1 MRLLVVG
8 EPGSGKTSW
17 CREYIDEQRK
27 RGVTVGG
34 ILCPA
39 IEHQGQRVGSNALDL
54 LTGQA
59 VPFARLSRHGA
70 FKAGEKIGDY
80 TISRDAI
87 LFACGAIERAVESSC
102 DLVVID
108 EVGPL
113 ELSGKGLM
121 SAVELALASAVNVL
135 IVVRSSLREALQRH
149 FPQYE
154 FVVVA
159 DLTQSRSNGSELADS
174 GSHEATTYELPTQS
188 CRPEKTE

>member
-27 RGVTVGG
+27 RGATVGG
-34 ILCPA
+34 IVCPA
-39 IEHQGQRVGSNALDL
+39 IQQQGQRVGSNALDL

-59 VPFARLSRHGA
+59 VPFARLSGRSP

-80 TISRDAI
+80 TISRDGI
-87 LFACGAIERAVESSC
+87 WFARGAIQRATESSC
-102 DLVVID
+102 GLVVID

-121 SAVELALASAVNVL
+121 PAVESALTSAVNVL
-135 IVVRSSLREALQRH
+135 VVVRSSLREALQKR
-149 FPQYE
+149 FPE
-154 FVVVA
+154 HGFVVVA
-159 DLTQSRSNGSELADS
+159 DLTRSRSNGSGLADS
-174 GSHEATTYELPTQS
+174 RGHQAADCESSSRSRH
-188 CRPEKTE
+188 PEETE

>member
-8 EPGSGKTSW
+8 QPGSGKTSW

-27 RGVTVGG
+27 RGATVGG

-59 VPFARLSRHGA
+59 VLFARLSVHSP

-80 TISRDAI
+80 IISRDGV
-87 LFACGAIERAVESSC
+87 LFACGAIQRATESSC
-102 DLVVID
+102 GLIVID

-121 SAVELALASAVNVL
+121 PAVESALASAANLL
-135 IVVRSSLREALQRH
+135 IVVRSSLREALQKR
-149 FPQYE
+149 FPEYG

-159 DLTQSRSNGSELADS
+159 DLTRSHSKGSRLAAS
-174 GSHEATTYELPTQS
+174 RGHQATAYESSKQGPT
-188 CRPEKTE
+188 T

>member
-17 CREYIDEQRK
+17 CRQYIEEQRK
-27 RGVTVGG
+27 RGGTVGG

-39 IEHQGQRVGSNALDL
+39 IEHQGRRVGSNALDL

-59 VPFARLSRHGA
+59 VPFARLSGDGS

-80 TISRDAI
+80 TISREGI
-87 LFACGAIERAVESSC
+87 SFACDAIERAVESSC
-102 DLVVID
+102 HLVVID
-108 EVGPL
+108 EFGPL

-121 SAVELALASAVNVL
+121 PAVESALASAANL
-135 IVVRSSLREALQRH
+135 LMVVRSSLREALQKR
-149 FPQYE
+149 FPEHE

-159 DLTQSRSNGSELADS
+159 DLTRPTSEVNESANGKS
-174 GSHEATTYELPTQS
+174 GEGAAYEP
-188 CRPEKTE
+188 RTEGRQAQETK

>member
-1 MRLLVVG
+1 M
-8 EPGSGKTSW
+8 
-17 CREYIDEQRK
+17 
-27 RGVTVGG
+27 
-34 ILCPA
+34 
-39 IEHQGQRVGSNALDL
+39 
-54 LTGQA
+54 
-59 VPFARLSRHGA
+59 
-70 FKAGEKIGDY
+70 
-80 TISRDAI
+80 
-87 LFACGAIERAVESSC
+87 FACGAIERAVESSC

>member
-1 MRLLVVG
+1 
-8 EPGSGKTSW
+8 
-17 CREYIDEQRK
+17 
-27 RGVTVGG
+27 VGG

-59 VPFARLSRHGA
+59 VPFAWLSGHGS

-80 TISRDAI
+80 RISSDGI
-87 LFACGAIERAVESSC
+87 LFASGAIERAVESSC
-102 DLVVID
+102 NLVVID

-121 SAVELALASAVNVL
+121 PAVESALASAANL
-135 IVVRSSLREALQRH
+135 LMVVRSSLREALQKR
-149 FPQYE
+149 FPEHE

-159 DLTQSRSNGSELADS
+159 DLTRPTSEVNESANGKSGEAAAYESRTEGRQ
-174 GSHEATTYELPTQS
+174 TQ
-188 CRPEKTE
+188 ETK